1 MVRNECFRV
10 AMDYLFKNGL
20 IADQSELSKLTGIS
34 ETSISRI
41 LNNRVKEPSEATIR
55 KLNEAFG
62 NIFNPEY
69 FRGHS
74 IHLLMEDVAYY
85 AQHPEKD
92 ISSSKY
98 VPIEERSEQVAEPSQ
113 EYQSI
118 PKWADSLIQLVS
130 TQVRT
135 IEDLRREIAT
145 LREELHAVLTNKKY

>member
-20 IADQSELSKLTGIS
+20 IADQSELSKMTGIS

-55 KLNEAFG
+55 KLNDAFG

-74 IHLLMEDVAYY
+74 IHLLMEDVEYY

-92 ISSSKY
+92 PSSHYY
-98 VPIEERSEQVAEPSQ
+98 VPLEERVEAAEPEQ
-113 EYQSI
+113 EYQPI
-118 PKWADSLIQLVS
+118 PTWADSIIQLVS

-135 IEDLRREIAT
+135 IEDLRREIFT
-145 LREELHAVLTNKKY
+145 LRKELQAVLNSQNK